1 MDLVDDWAT
10 VVGVVGD
17 VHHRGLARP
26 PVPEIYFPLVQR
38 PRRTWQV
45 SLVVKAAG
53 ESAALGK
60 ALRAQARA
68 LDPSLPTQTDT
79 MEGLLAADLAQA
91 RFRSR
96 LLAAFATVA
105 LALAGVG
112 IFGVVSYAVRR
123 RHREVGIRM
132 ALGAD
137 REAVQWLLMREG
149 MGPVVL
155 GMACG
160 IAAALALTRL
170 LASLVFEVNVSD
182 PATFLGVTLLLGL
195 AALLST
201 YLPSQGAARIDP
213 VEALR
218 AE

>member
-1 MDLVDDWAT
+1 
-10 VVGVVGD
+10 
-17 VHHRGLARP
+17 
-26 PVPEIYFPLVQR
+26 
-38 PRRTWQV
+38 
-45 SLVVKAAG
+45 
-53 ESAALGK
+53 
-60 ALRAQARA
+60 
-68 LDPSLPTQTDT
+68 
-79 MEGLLAADLAQA
+79 
-91 RFRSR
+91 
-96 LLAAFATVA
+96 
-105 LALAGVG
+105 
-112 IFGVVSYAVRR
+112 
-123 RHREVGIRM
+123 
-132 ALGAD
+132 
-137 REAVQWLLMREG
+137 MREG

-170 LASLVFEVNVSD
+170 LASLVFEVNVTD

>member
-1 MDLVDDWAT
+1 
-10 VVGVVGD
+10 
-17 VHHRGLARP
+17 
-26 PVPEIYFPLVQR
+26 
-38 PRRTWQV
+38 
-45 SLVVKAAG
+45 
-53 ESAALGK
+53 
-60 ALRAQARA
+60 
-68 LDPSLPTQTDT
+68 
-79 MEGLLAADLAQA
+79 
-91 RFRSR
+91 R
-96 LLAAFATVA
+96 LLAAFAAVA

-137 REAVQWLLMREG
+137 RGAVRRLMMREG
-149 MGPVVL
+149 MGPAGL

-170 LASLVFEVNVSD
+170 LASLVFEVNVTD
-182 PATFLGVTLLLGL
+182 PATFLGVALVLGL

-201 YLPSQGAARIDP
+201 YLPAQGVSRVDP